1 MYRNN
6 IIFFILKI
14 IIVIIYVA
22 LRGNVWVV
30 DWWGSSESWCGWRVV
45 NRYPTPLS
53 LSLSLLTTQPVF
65 VFSKSA
71 KRNPSLFIY
80 VSISRSLQIL
90 HCIFTPS
97 CRSTLLMPFI
107 SVIWGHNSLSP
118 FSLYSILFLFFFF
131 LLCGFLYFLRNFW
144 MFQLKGLHYALIM
157 CSPATVSCCSYKP
170 YTKIPYF

>member
-1 MYRNN
+1 M
-6 IIFFILKI
+6 
-14 IIVIIYVA
+14 
-22 LRGNVWVV
+22 
-30 DWWGSSESWCGWRVV
+30 CGWLMGQFRELMWET
-45 NRYPTPLS
+45 R
-53 LSLSLLTTQPVF
+53 
-65 VFSKSA
+65 SKSLPHPLTHNPTRVCVS
-71 KRNPSLFIY
+71 KSPSLCFHLSFASNLAFY
-80 VSISRSLQIL
+80 FHSLKSSR
-90 HCIFTPS
+90 CFTF
-97 CRSTLLMPFI
+97 LMPFF

>member
-118 FSLYSILFLFFFF
+118 LSALNFISVFYFLFV
-131 LLCGFLYFLRNFW
+131 GFYLLRNL
-144 MFQLKGLHYALIM
+144 LK
-157 CSPATVSCCSYKP
+157 KK
-170 YTKIPYF
+170 KILSHVD